1 MGTPLMGVSNAGGV
15 SKNRDYR
22 KVSRFITCCQ
32 CCDHKV
38 LSTRCHWTVASD
50 KRQSLLM
57 TGDDKEVLMTKS
69 LNVMPKT
76 TEQHLIVCTDKS
88 VACVTNNK
96 RLRSTFYTIEANYCQ
111 TRSVVEPL
119 CDSRATCVL

>member
-1 MGTPLMGVSNAGGV
+1 MGVSNAGGV

-76 TEQHLIVCTDKS
+76 TEQHLIAHSEKCK
-88 VACVTNNK
+88 AEVTNNMPERIEY
-96 RLRSTFYTIEANYCQ
+96 RLAVLVYRCQ
-111 TRSVVEPL
+111 HGLAPSYLAEELHRVADI
-119 CDSRATCVL
+119 DS